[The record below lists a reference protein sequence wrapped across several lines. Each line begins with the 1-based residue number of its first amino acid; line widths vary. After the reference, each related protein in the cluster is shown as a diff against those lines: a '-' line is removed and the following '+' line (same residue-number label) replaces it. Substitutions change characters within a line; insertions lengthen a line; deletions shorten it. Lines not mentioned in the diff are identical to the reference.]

1 LMVPHLMVFQKVRR
15 RLAMLEN
22 PGATIQYAKTAGIDL
37 WVSQGRLRIF
47 YRATVPPEWV
57 KLIKKYSREIV
68 EHLEMEAI
76 GRTFG
81 ITEAVIYSP
90 GPRRGSD
97 TRKSWPV

>member
-1 LMVPHLMVFQKVRR
+1 
-15 RLAMLEN
+15 MLEN
-22 PGATIQYAKTAGIDL
+22 PGATIQYAKTAGIGL
-37 WVSQGRLRIF
+37 WVSQGLRIV
-47 YRATVPPEWV
+47 YRATVPPAWV

-81 ITEAVIYSP
+81 ITEAALYSP
-90 GPRRGSD
+90 GPKRGSG